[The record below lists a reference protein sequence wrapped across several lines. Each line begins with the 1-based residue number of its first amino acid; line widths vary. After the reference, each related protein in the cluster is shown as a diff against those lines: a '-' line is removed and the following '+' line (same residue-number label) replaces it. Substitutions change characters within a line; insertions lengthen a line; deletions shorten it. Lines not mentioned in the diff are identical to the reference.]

1 MCVLLLLKLTWQ
13 EGDDRCVRVG
23 TFIKVGGD
31 LRGALSAVA
40 ADCGSVSDV
49 AAAEH
54 HGCDLA
60 ITLLSRVRRLA
71 ELDLRHWGERDG
83 RGRLQHVLTECL
95 KIAGGLSF
103 ENLIKYTQLLQPC
116 AKR

>member
-1 MCVLLLLKLTWQ
+1 MKTCEVCVRLLELTWQ

-31 LRGALSAVA
+31 LRGALAAVA
-40 ADCGSVSDV
+40 ADCGSMPDV

-60 ITLLSRVRRLA
+60 ITLLSRIHRLS
-71 ELDLRHWGERDG
+71 ELDLRH
-83 RGRLQHVLTECL
+83 
-95 KIAGGLSF
+95 
-103 ENLIKYTQLLQPC
+103 
-116 AKR
+116 